1 MKDRTQVFENLIVE
15 FIQFMKKSQIID
27 TFIKSKMKK
36 TAPKHII
43 AKLFNSKVKK
53 TGRGKKKSAKKS
65 AWESEMFWNVY
76 PSNAETCMG
85 SSSMVV
91 LLNVSI

>member
-1 MKDRTQVFENLIVE
+1 MKDRKQVFENLIVE
-15 FIQFMKKSQIID
+15 FIQFMKKRQIID

-43 AKLFNSKVKK
+43 TKSFNPKVKK

-65 AWESEMFWNVY
+65 AWKSEMF
-76 PSNAETCMG
+76 
-85 SSSMVV
+85 
-91 LLNVSI
+91 